1 MSLID
6 LFKEFHS
13 QTVEK
18 EYPVSARLLGYW
30 LIGEFNKAHWQ
41 EELTFS
47 ERDLYRL
54 TGLPASTIH
63 HAIKYLCDR
72 GHIKTWRKKK
82 TGATIFKLLS
92 NKTPQSAN
100 GAPPMHETCTN
111 EAPVEQPASISI
123 ERTREDVKTLDVKT
137 EKTQSAG
144 VRETL
149 KQVDS
154 PDELGGDIGE
164 FWLRQTGF
172 RLTGDLAFDLCKKA
186 DDDRKLTEAAI
197 VKAMGSKSTYVLKY
211 DHFKKVYD
219 DLKAPK
225 PKGGESG
232 AKPSIDFTYKPV
244 DFDYGEKPW

>member
-63 HAIKYLCDR
+63 SAIKYLCDR

-82 TGATIFKLLS
+82 NGATIFKLLS
-92 NKTPQSAN
+92 DKKTQSTN
-100 GAPPMHETCTN
+100 GAPPMHDKCTN
-111 EAPVEQPASISI
+111 GATIEQPALVPIG
-123 ERTREDVKTLDVKT
+123 RAREDVKTLDVKT
-137 EKTQSAG
+137 EEKKSAG

-219 DLKAPK
+219 GLKAPRA
-225 PKGGESG
+225 KGGESG
-232 AKPSIDFTYKPV
+232 AKSSVDFTYKPV
-244 DFDYGEKPW
+244 EFNYDEPLW

>member
-47 ERDLYRL
+47 ERDLCRL

-63 HAIKYLCDR
+63 SAIKYLCDR
-72 GHIKTWRKKK
+72 GHIKTWRKRKN
-82 TGATIFKLLS
+82 GATIFKLLS
-92 NKTPQSAN
+92 DKTPQSTN
-100 GAPPMHETCTN
+100 GTPPMHETCTN
-111 EAPVEQPASISI
+111 GAPIEQPALVSIG
-123 ERTREDVKTLDVKT
+123 RAREDVKTLDVKT

-172 RLTGDLAFDLCKKA
+172 RLTGDLAFDLCQKA

-197 VKAMGSKSTYVLKY
+197 VKAMGSKPTYVLKY

-219 DLKAPK
+219 GLKAPK
-225 PKGGESG
+225 TKGGESS
-232 AKPSIDFTYKPV
+232 AKSSVDFTYKSV

>member
-63 HAIKYLCDR
+63 SAIKYLCDR

-82 TGATIFKLLS
+82 NGATIFKLLS
-92 NKTPQSAN
+92 DKKPQSTN

-111 EAPVEQPASISI
+111 GAPIEQPALVPIG
-123 ERTREDVKTLDVKT
+123 RAREDVKTLDVKT
-137 EKTQSAG
+137 EEKKNAG

-197 VKAMGSKSTYVLKY
+197 VKAMGSKPTYVLKY

-219 DLKAPK
+219 GLKAPK
-225 PKGGESG
+225 TKGGESG
-232 AKPSIDFTYKPV
+232 AKSSVDFAYKPV
-244 DFDYGEKPW
+244 EFDYDEPLW